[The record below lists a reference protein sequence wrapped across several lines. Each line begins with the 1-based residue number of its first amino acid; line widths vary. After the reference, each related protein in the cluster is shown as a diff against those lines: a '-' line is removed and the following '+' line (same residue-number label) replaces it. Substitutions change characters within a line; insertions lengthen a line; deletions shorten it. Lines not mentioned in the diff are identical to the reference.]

1 MVKPQKVPLRTETA
15 SGGIIMEKIASFTV
29 NHLDLLPGIYVSRR
43 DTCGEQAL
51 TTFDLRF
58 TRPNLE
64 PVMDTAAVHALEH
77 LGATFLRNHPV
88 WAEKTVYFGP
98 MGCRTGFYVIFKGEL
113 QPAEIAGAMGEM
125 CRFVQDF
132 SGEIP
137 GASPRD
143 CGNYLDMN
151 LSMAQ
156 YYAAKFRREVLDC
169 RCEKNTVYPA

>member
-1 MVKPQKVPLRTETA
+1 
-15 SGGIIMEKIASFTV
+15 MEKIASFTV
-29 NHLDLLPGIYVSRR
+29 NHLDLLPGIYVSRL
-43 DTCGEQAL
+43 DTCGEETL

-88 WAEKTVYFGP
+88 WKDRTIYFGP
-98 MGCRTGFYVIFKGEL
+98 MGCRTGFYVIFKGDL
-113 QPAEIAGAMGEM
+113 QPRDIAPLLGEL
-125 CRFVQDF
+125 CDFVRDF

-137 GASPRD
+137 GASARD

-169 RCEKNTVYPA
+169 LSDRNTVYPQ